1 MVGPPKT
8 RPTVN
13 AQTAEAK
20 QPSWT
25 LSAAVELEEGQEN
38 PASAL
43 RSAVGVDGVL
53 FVKKC

>member
-25 LSAAVELEEGQEN
+25 LSAAVELEEGREN

-43 RSAVGVDGVL
+43 RTAVGVDGVL